1 MRFLAALS
9 ALVFLSSSLHATE
22 ILPGFRTTAVAQI
35 SGFPS
40 SIVTD
45 SHGTIYCT
53 TTDGWIHRV
62 IEGQGV
68 RIASLPT
75 HSGGNGGLLGMV
87 LLDDQTAVVHYTTWK
102 ENDLVVADVVSRV
115 DLNSGA
121 EMVLHTFYCDID
133 VPERGASPEHH
144 GGNPTLGPN
153 GSIFL
158 GIGEYGGGTNAQRP
172 GWNAGRIWRVDAQ
185 TGEAHQ
191 WALGLRN
198 PYDLA
203 WDPQLERIV
212 VSDNG
217 PNAGDE
223 LHVVADGE
231 NCGWPDTFGNQP
243 PIEGRI
249 APLYVFPSTVAPT
262 GLHRLRGA
270 HPMLRDGYLLGA
282 FVTRGVYYFPSVT
295 ATSAAEPV
303 AIVKFVD
310 DFVIDVTE
318 SSGGT
323 IYFVTGNFSGG
334 STLHRIDAPQR
345 GDCNGDGFVDGR
357 DVVPMFLEVRD
368 GDAHPMVR
376 AQEGAHAG
384 SWGCDA
390 NADGIIDEADYAKL
404 LTLVSGRRRAV
415 SH

>member
-1 MRFLAALS
+1 MKFPAVLSLLFLLAANLS
-9 ALVFLSSSLHATE
+9 ATE
-22 ILPGFRTTAVAQI
+22 ILPGFRTTPVAQI

-53 TTDGWIHRV
+53 TTDGWIHRI
-62 IEGQGV
+62 IEGQSV

-87 LLDDQTAVVHYTTWK
+87 LVDDATAIVHYTTWK

-115 DLNSGA
+115 DLNTGA
-121 EMVLHTFYCDID
+121 ETVLQTFNCDID

-144 GGNPTLGPN
+144 GGNPTLGPD
-153 GSIFL
+153 GTVFL
-158 GIGEYGGGTNAQRP
+158 GIGEYGGFTIAQRP
-172 GWNAGRIWRVDAQ
+172 EWNGGKIWRINAQ
-185 TGEAHQ
+185 TGESHQ
-191 WALGLRN
+191 WARGLRN

-203 WDPQLERIV
+203 WDPALERV
-212 VSDNG
+212 VVADNG
-217 PNAGDE
+217 PSAGDE

-231 NCGWPDTFGNQP
+231 NCGWPETWGNNA

-249 APLYVFPSTVAPT
+249 APVYVFPTTVAPT
-262 GLHRLRGA
+262 GLHRLGGA
-270 HPMLRDGYLLGA
+270 HPMLREGYLLSA
-282 FVTRGVYYFPSVT
+282 FVTRAVYYFPSVT
-295 ATSAAEPV
+295 ATSAGAPIP
-303 AIVKFVD
+303 IVKFVD
-310 DFVIDVTE
+310 DFIIDVTE

-357 DVVPMFLEVRD
+357 DVVPMIREVHD
-368 GDAHPMVR
+368 GDAHPMIR
-376 AQEGAHAG
+376 AQEGDHPGA
-384 SWGCDA
+384 WGCDA
-390 NADGIIDEADYAKL
+390 NGDDVIDEADFAKL

-415 SH
+415 AH